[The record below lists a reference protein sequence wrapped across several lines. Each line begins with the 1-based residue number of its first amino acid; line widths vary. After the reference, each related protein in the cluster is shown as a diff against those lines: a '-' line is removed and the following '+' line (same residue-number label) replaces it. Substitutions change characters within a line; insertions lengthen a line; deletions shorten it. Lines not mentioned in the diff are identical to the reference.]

1 MCLKPTKRRGL
12 VTRFISVLLRPQTI
26 RLAVLVL
33 RFVDL
38 IARIIDRVN

>member
-12 VTRFISVLLRPQTI
+12 VARFVSVLLRPQTI

-33 RFVDL
+33 RLVDL
-38 IARIIDRVN
+38 IARIVDRVI